1 MSQSGCS
8 LHQYRNVHPVLTLA
22 CGFSVL
28 VTSSLAVAQEKPAKA
43 SYSPFSVSVS
53 RVSTQPA
60 ELGDG
65 TGELQRDNWL
75 IGGKANFRLNRQWAV
90 GLNVGYDKLDYD
102 WTVIS
107 PNSSDLF
114 PNGQTWSNIDRYRAG
129 VSLTYRPD
137 KHWMFMLAPQVQYAY
152 ADTASSKNAQSY
164 GAVASAMYLFDTG
177 NLLGFGVVYLNDIEE
192 VRTVPYL
199 AIRWQLSGHW
209 QIANP
214 FQAGFSGPA
223 GLELSYQ
230 INHDWDV
237 GVGGAKRTQ
246 RFLLADDDLSVE
258 IDEWA
263 SFVRGGWQ
271 VTDALSMNGYVGY
284 FFDGSLELSQQLGTE
299 KISNQGAAALAIEF
313 KF

>member
-1 MSQSGCS
+1 MSQSGRTLNQSCHVHS
-8 LHQYRNVHPVLTLA
+8 LIAVVSGLGLLFSSPLA
-22 CGFSVL
+22 L
-28 VTSSLAVAQEKPAKA
+28 AQEKPTKA
-43 SYSPFSVSVS
+43 SFSPFSVSVS
-53 RVSTQPA
+53 KVATETA
-60 ELGDG
+60 EIGNG
-65 TGELQRDNWL
+65 ASELQRDNWL
-75 IGGKANFRLNRQWAV
+75 IGGKANFRLNKQWAV

-102 WTVIS
+102 WNVIS

-164 GAVASAMYLFDTG
+164 GAVASAMYLFDSG
-177 NLLGFGVVYLNDIEE
+177 NLLGFGVAYLNDIEE

-199 AIRWQLSGHW
+199 AIRWQLSEHW
-209 QIANP
+209 LIANP

-223 GLELSYQ
+223 GLEISYK
-230 INHDWDV
+230 INKDWDI
-237 GVGGAKRTQ
+237 GFGGAKRTQ

-258 IDEWA
+258 IDEWV

-271 VTDALSMNGYVGY
+271 ITDAFSVNGYLGY
-284 FFDGSLELSQQLGTE
+284 FFEGSLELSQQLGTE
-299 KISNQGAAALAIEF
+299 DISNQGAGALALEF